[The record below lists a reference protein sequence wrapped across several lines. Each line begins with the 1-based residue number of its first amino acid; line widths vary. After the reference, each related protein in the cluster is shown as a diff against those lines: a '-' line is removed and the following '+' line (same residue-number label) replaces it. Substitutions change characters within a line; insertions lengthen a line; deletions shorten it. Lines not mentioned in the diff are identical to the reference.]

1 MVEHKKA
8 DNKVANS
15 SMFWRLIFRA
25 LRLRLQRVLIIF
37 TALTVGASIVTAM
50 AAVYFDINTKMSQ
63 ELRTFGANFYIG
75 SADGGM
81 INETE
86 LNAILQNAP
95 NDLVTVSSPY
105 LYGVARSDLEKI
117 VLMGANF
124 DAMRIL
130 APYWQITGSAI
141 NVNFDDRNAMIGKTL
156 AERLHLKVGDSIQL
170 SKNAVEKHSFTI
182 KAIVEAGDATDNM
195 LLVNLAFAQNW
206 LEKEGLANNAL
217 LNVKNEQGANQ
228 AEQFAEQIMQ
238 QNPDLTARPI
248 RKVSA
253 SEGQILD
260 KIKGLMGLISLV
272 ILVLAT
278 LCVNTTLI
286 AIVGERAKEFAL
298 QKALGAKKSDIIHQI
313 STEIFIIASGAIIT
327 GLCLGYLL
335 AQVLGLMVF
344 KSYIDMRLPV
354 LPITIVLSLLVAF
367 VAVIIPTRRA
377 LNINVANVLKGE

>member
-1 MVEHKKA
+1 MA
-8 DNKVANS
+8 DNK

-25 LRLRLQRVLIIF
+25 LRLRLQRVMIIF
-37 TALTVGASIVTAM
+37 TALTVGAAIVTAM

-75 SADGGM
+75 SSTGEM
-81 INETE
+81 ISVSQFDD
-86 LNAILQNAP
+86 ILQQAP
-95 NDLVTVSSPY
+95 EGLITAASPY
-105 LYGVARSDLEKI
+105 LYGVARSELEKI
-117 VLMGANF
+117 VIMGVRFA
-124 DAMRIL
+124 DMRVL
-130 APYWQITGSAI
+130 APYWQISGSAI

-156 AERLHLKVGDSIQL
+156 AERLNLKIGDRLQL
-170 SKNAVEKHSFTI
+170 SKNAVEKHQFTI

-195 LLVNLAFAQNW
+195 LIVNFDFAQNW

-217 LNVKNEQGANQ
+217 LNVRNELGLVD
-228 AEQFAEQIMQ
+228 QFAEKIMQ
-238 QNPDLTARPI
+238 QYPDLTAHPI

-298 QKALGAKKSDIIHQI
+298 QKALGAKQSDIIKQI
-313 STEIFIIASGAIIT
+313 CTEILIIAVCAILV
-327 GLCLGYLL
+327 GFVLGYLL
-335 AQVLGLMVF
+335 AQVLGLTVF

-354 LPITIVLSLLVAF
+354 FPITLVLSLLVAF
-367 VAVIIPTRRA
+367 VAVVIPTRRA
-377 LNINVANVLKGE
+377 LNIQTANVLKGE

>member
-1 MVEHKKA
+1 MA
-8 DNKVANS
+8 DNN

-25 LRLRLQRVLIIF
+25 LRLRLQRVMIIF
-37 TALTVGASIVTAM
+37 TALTVGAGIVTAM

-75 SADGGM
+75 STKGEMVSVSQID
-81 INETE
+81 E
-86 LNAILQNAP
+86 ILQQAP
-95 NDLVTVSSPY
+95 QGLITAASPY
-105 LYGVARSDLEKI
+105 LYGVTRSELEKI
-117 VLMGANF
+117 VIMGVRF
-124 DAMRIL
+124 EDMRVL
-130 APYWQITGSAI
+130 APYWQISGSAI

-156 AERLHLKVGDSIQL
+156 AERLNLKIGDKLQL
-170 SKNAVEKHSFTI
+170 SKNAVEKHQFTI

-195 LLVNLAFAQNW
+195 LIVNLDFAQNW

-217 LNVKNEQGANQ
+217 LNVRNELGQV
-228 AEQFAEQIMQ
+228 EQFAENIMQ
-238 QNPDLTARPI
+238 QYQDLTAHPI

-298 QKALGAKKSDIIHQI
+298 QKALGAKQSDIIKQI
-313 STEIFIIASGAIIT
+313 CTEILIIAVCAILV
-327 GLCLGYLL
+327 GLIFGYLL
-335 AQVLGLMVF
+335 AQILGLTVF

-354 LPITIVLSLLVAF
+354 FPITIMLSLLVAF
-367 VAVIIPTRRA
+367 IAVILPTRRA
-377 LNINVANVLKGE
+377 LSIQTANVLKGE

>member
-1 MVEHKKA
+1 MVEHKIE
-8 DNKVANS
+8 NTQ

-25 LRLRLQRVLIIF
+25 LRLRLQRVFIIF

-81 INETE
+81 MNQAK
-86 LNAILQNAP
+86 LNAILQKSPDGFITAA
-95 NDLVTVSSPY
+95 SPY

-117 VLMGANF
+117 VLMGINF

-156 AERLHLKVGDSIQL
+156 AERLHVKVGDSLQL
-170 SKNAVEKHSFTI
+170 SKNAVEKHSFNI
-182 KAIVEAGDATDNM
+182 KGIVEAGDATDNM
-195 LLVNLAFAQNW
+195 LIVNVEFAQNW
-206 LEKEGLANNAL
+206 LDKEGVVNNAL
-217 LNVKNEQGANQ
+217 LNVQNEQGANTVD
-228 AEQFAEQIMQ
+228 QFAEKIMQ
-238 QNPDLTARPI
+238 QYPDLTARPI

-253 SEGQILD
+253 SEGQILE

-286 AIVGERAKEFAL
+286 AIVGERSKEFAL
-298 QKALGAKKSDIIHQI
+298 QKSLGAKKFDIIRQI
-313 STEIFIIASGAIIT
+313 STEILIIAFCAIII
-327 GLCLGYLL
+327 GLGLGYLL
-335 AQVLGLMVF
+335 AQVLGITVF

-354 LPITIVLSLLVAF
+354 LPITVVLSLLVAF

-377 LNINVANVLKGE
+377 LSMNVANVLKGE

>member
-1 MVEHKKA
+1 MAEHKS
-8 DNKVANS
+8 ANTQ

-25 LRLRLQRVLIIF
+25 LRLRLQRVFIIF

-81 INETE
+81 MNQAE
-86 LNAILQNAP
+86 LNAILQKAP
-95 NDLVTVSSPY
+95 DGFITAASPY

-117 VLMGANF
+117 VLMGVNF

-141 NVNFDDRNAMIGKTL
+141 NINFDDRNAMIGKTL
-156 AERLHLKVGDSIQL
+156 AERLHVKVGDSLQL
-170 SKNAVEKHSFTI
+170 SKNAVEKHSFNI
-182 KAIVEAGDATDNM
+182 KGIVEAGDATDNM
-195 LLVNLAFAQNW
+195 LIVNVEFAQNW
-206 LEKEGLANNAL
+206 LDKEGVVNNAL
-217 LNVKNEQGANQ
+217 LNVQNEQGANTVD
-228 AEQFAEQIMQ
+228 QFAEKIMQ
-238 QNPDLTARPI
+238 QYPDLTARPI

-253 SEGQILD
+253 SEGQILE

-298 QKALGAKKSDIIHQI
+298 QKALGARKLDIIRQI
-313 STEIFIIASGAIIT
+313 STEILIIAFCAIII
-327 GLCLGYLL
+327 GLGLGYLL
-335 AQVLGLMVF
+335 AQVLGITVF

-377 LNINVANVLKGE
+377 LSINVANVLKGE

>member
-1 MVEHKKA
+1 MAEHKSPKTQ
-8 DNKVANS
+8 

-25 LRLRLQRVLIIF
+25 LRLRLQRVFIIF

-63 ELRTFGANFYIG
+63 ELRAFGANFYIG

-81 INETE
+81 MNQAE
-86 LNAILQNAP
+86 LNAILQKAP
-95 NDLVTVSSPY
+95 DGFITAASPY

-117 VLMGANF
+117 VLMGVNF

-156 AERLHLKVGDSIQL
+156 AERLHVKVGDSLQL
-170 SKNAVEKHSFTI
+170 SKNAVEKHSFNI
-182 KAIVEAGDATDNM
+182 KGIVEAGDATDNM
-195 LLVNLAFAQNW
+195 LIVNVEFAQNW
-206 LEKEGLANNAL
+206 LDKEGVVNNAL
-217 LNVKNEQGANQ
+217 LNVQNEQGANTVD
-228 AEQFAEQIMQ
+228 QFAEKIMQ
-238 QNPDLTARPI
+238 QYPDLTARPI

-253 SEGQILD
+253 SEGQILE

-286 AIVGERAKEFAL
+286 AIVGERSKEFAL
-298 QKALGAKKSDIIHQI
+298 QKSLGAKKFDIIRQI
-313 STEIFIIASGAIIT
+313 STEILIIAFCAIII
-327 GLCLGYLL
+327 GLGLGYLL
-335 AQVLGLMVF
+335 AQVLGITVF

-354 LPITIVLSLLVAF
+354 LPITVVLSLLVAF

-377 LNINVANVLKGE
+377 LSINVANVLKGE